1 MTEPTITQAA
11 SAAEQFAYITNTVDV
26 ALPEGQLLA
35 QLERSI
41 ATQTPLRVKLGVDP
55 TAPDVTLGWAV
66 VFDLLRRFQEMG
78 HTAVLIVG
86 DFTAQVGDP
95 SGKSATRRRLS
106 DDEVNAHVDAVLP
119 TIRSLLR
126 EDRLEIRRNSEWLGQ
141 LDMADV
147 LEMTAGVTL
156 SRIMDRDDFS
166 TRWEANEPISMIE
179 LMYPLLQGT
188 DSVAIEADV
197 EIGGNDQLLN
207 LLMGRDLQ
215 ERAGQRPQSVATV
228 PLLVGTD
235 GVKKMS
241 QSLGNYISVRDTADD
256 MFGKT
261 MSIPDELLPQWFRL
275 AANAPESEV
284 ADLIAGLEDGTLHPG
299 EEKRRLGRAI
309 VDRFHGAGAGEEAES
324 AFDRLFR
331 EGRAPDEVAEV
342 VLADTT
348 NEIWLPKV
356 LSDADL
362 VGSNGEARRLITQGA
377 VKLDGAKVDNETI
390 DRSVLMG
397 AVVQVGKRRFVRF
410 VEPGQSPKRQDT
422 RGEPPPTE

>member
-1 MTEPTITQAA
+1 MTDPITHPFA
-11 SAAEQFAYITNTVDV
+11 SAAQQFAHITNTVDV
-26 ALPEGQLLA
+26 ALPEGDLLV

-41 ATQTPLRVKLGVDP
+41 TTQTPLRVKLGVDP

-95 SGKSATRRRLS
+95 SGKSATRRRLT

-119 TIRSLLR
+119 TIASLLI
-126 EDRLEIRRNSEWLGQ
+126 EDQLEIRRNSEWLGQ
-141 LDMADV
+141 MDMADV

-156 SRIMDRDDFS
+156 SRIMDRDDFAS
-166 TRWEANEPISMIE
+166 RWEANEPISMIE

-197 EIGGNDQLLN
+197 EIGGSDQLLN

-215 ERAGQRPQSVATV
+215 ERSGQQPQSVATV

-241 QSLGNYISVRDTADD
+241 QSLGNYISVRDDAND

-261 MSIPDELLPQWFRL
+261 MSIPDELMPQWLRL
-275 AANAPESEV
+275 AANAPESDV
-284 ADLIAGLEDGTLHPG
+284 DAVVAGLADGTLHPG
-299 EEKRRLGRAI
+299 DEKRKLARAI
-309 VDRFHGAGAGEEAES
+309 VDKYHGDGSGAQAEA
-324 AFDRLFR
+324 AFDRVFR
-331 EGRAPDEVAEV
+331 QRKTPEEVAEV
-342 VLADTT
+342 ALPDD
-348 NEIWLPKV
+348 EGDIWLPKI

-362 VGSNGEARRLITQGA
+362 AASNGEARRLISQGA
-377 VKLDGAKVDNETI
+377 VKIDGTKVDTETV
-390 DRSVLMG
+390 DRSNLIG

-410 VEPGQSPKRQDT
+410 IDPQ
-422 RGEPPPTE
+422 